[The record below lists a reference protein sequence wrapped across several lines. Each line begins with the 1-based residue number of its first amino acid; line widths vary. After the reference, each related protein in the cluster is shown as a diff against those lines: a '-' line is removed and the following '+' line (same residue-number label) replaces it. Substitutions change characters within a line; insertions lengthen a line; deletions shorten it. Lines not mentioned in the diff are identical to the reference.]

1 MKESIL
7 SYIEEWDNVT
17 FGELGR
23 AVPGFSGDKTMF
35 HPDFPNLVLWLR
47 VSEEGVTALLELLGA
62 GVIHLHAVEP
72 FVGWADGDPGPLGQ
86 LPTTDRI
93 GPGPYREV
101 TWVPVVFSTQPA
113 DPAPVRNKRPKQR
126 RN

>member
-7 SYIEEWDNVT
+7 SYIEEWDNVA
-17 FGELGR
+17 FGELGL
-23 AVPGFSGDKTMF
+23 AVPGFSGDQTMF
-35 HPDFPNLVLWLR
+35 HPDFPNLVLWRR
-47 VSEEGVTALLELLGA
+47 VSGEGIAALLELLKA
-62 GVIHLHAVEP
+62 GKIHLCAVEP
-72 FVGWADGDPGPLGQ
+72 LVGCADGDPGPLHQ
-86 LPTTDRI
+86 LPTTDKF
-93 GPGPYREV
+93 GPGPYREM